1 MAYAQLECISQP
13 QRIAVIFEGQP
24 HASLTCHCR
33 RIVNEVRL
41 SMNEAFPAVMPSH
54 LITRRLSS
62 QLQQFAISHGFTLT
76 PAASMAEI
84 TASTSAT
91 ITGCAKSPGSEPFGN
106 STTSAAREACHACHA
121 ASISASTY
129 PSPSL
134 CSGNRNRCAHASN
147 SALIF
152 SSIPTSLPA
161 PAGHVVD
168 SGAGDLQIERPL
180 NLGGGEAC
188 LLQGDD
194 HGPLQVAGLGIVVC
208 LSVEPAIQAKGAA
221 AAGN

>member
-54 LITRRLSS
+54 LITRRLSR

-76 PAASMAEI
+76 PADSMAEI

-91 ITGCAKSPGSEPFGN
+91 ITGCAKSPGSEPCGSF
-106 STTSAAREACHACHA
+106 TTSAARDACQA
-121 ASISASTY
+121 AQA
-129 PSPSL
+129 
-134 CSGNRNRCAHASN
+134 
-147 SALIF
+147 
-152 SSIPTSLPA
+152 
-161 PAGHVVD
+161 
-168 SGAGDLQIERPL
+168 
-180 NLGGGEAC
+180 
-188 LLQGDD
+188 
-194 HGPLQVAGLGIVVC
+194 
-208 LSVEPAIQAKGAA
+208 LSVSSLAYATTTSSLIRS
-221 AAGN
+221 